1 MLPVPFKLL
10 YRNFCIRTIS
20 SIPTVSFSY
29 AFIRADL
36 GIQDDVIG
44 VIYELGEWKGVYL
57 LLGMYLISP
66 K

>member
-10 YRNFCIRTIS
+10 YRNFCIRNIS

-29 AFIRADL
+29 AFIRVDL

-44 VIYELGEWKGVYL
+44 VIYELGEWKV
-57 LLGMYLISP
+57 MYLISP